1 MLFSNNTNTKK
12 HEDESFTAGTMK
24 KKTTT
29 ELIEVIP
36 LQNYKVKLGRE
47 EFILHLHT
55 CCVIDGALLRRTV
68 VRQNCTNM
76 TIMA

>member
-36 LQNYKVKLGRE
+36 L
-47 EFILHLHT
+47 
-55 CCVIDGALLRRTV
+55 
-68 VRQNCTNM
+68 
-76 TIMA
+76 